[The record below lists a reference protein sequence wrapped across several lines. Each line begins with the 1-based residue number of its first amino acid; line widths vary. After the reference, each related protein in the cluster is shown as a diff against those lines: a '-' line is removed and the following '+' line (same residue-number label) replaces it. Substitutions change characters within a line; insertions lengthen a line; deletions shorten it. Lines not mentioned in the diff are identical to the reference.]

1 MAPGRQTILMQVE
14 WEGRARRTR
23 RAELPDQTGPVVP
36 RAEAAGPGRAA
47 GDGRGQARQAAL
59 ARRGAAPDAPRA
71 VPAGPDCFGSI
82 RTEQKSH

>member
-1 MAPGRQTILMQVE
+1 MAPGRQASLTQAG

-23 RAELPDQTGPVVP
+23 RAGLPGQTGPVVP

-59 ARRGAAPDAPRA
+59 ARRGAARDAPRA
-71 VPAGPDCFGSI
+71 VPAGPDGRRLRGRLPRC
-82 RTEQKSH
+82 

>member
-1 MAPGRQTILMQVE
+1 MAPGRQTSLMQVE

-23 RAELPDQTGPVVP
+23 RAELPDQTDPVVP

>member
-1 MAPGRQTILMQVE
+1 MAPGRQASLAQAG

-23 RAELPDQTGPVVP
+23 RAELPGQTGPVVP

-59 ARRGAAPDAPRA
+59 ARRDAARDAPRA
-71 VPAGPDCFGSI
+71 VLAGPV
-82 RTEQKSH
+82 